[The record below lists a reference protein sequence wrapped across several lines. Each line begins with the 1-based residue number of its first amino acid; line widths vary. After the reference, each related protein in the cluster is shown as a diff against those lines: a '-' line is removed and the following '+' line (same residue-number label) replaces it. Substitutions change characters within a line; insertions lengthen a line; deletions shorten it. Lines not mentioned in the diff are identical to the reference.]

1 MGQMQNEQM
10 VVVVQMKKF
19 QETDKGARNEKFF
32 FKAHSKGVGKLQRC
46 NHQWGVPKVIDKKR
60 N

>member
-19 QETDKGARNEKFF
+19 QKTDKGPRNEKFF
-32 FKAHSKGVGKLQRC
+32 FQGTLKVLASYKDVITNEVFQKL
-46 NHQWGVPKVIDKKR
+46 
-60 N
+60 